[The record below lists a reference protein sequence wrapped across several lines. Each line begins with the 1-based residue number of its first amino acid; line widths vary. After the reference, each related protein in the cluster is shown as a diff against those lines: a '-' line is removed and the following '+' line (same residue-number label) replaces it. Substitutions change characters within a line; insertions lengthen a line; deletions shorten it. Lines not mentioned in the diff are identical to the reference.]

1 MRRKSK
7 YLLKLIRI
15 VSSNP
20 ILQRVVVNYF
30 YFLHT
35 LQNLSKFEI
44 KRVKDN
50 SLLSYYKS

>member
-50 SLLSYYKS
+50 SLLS